1 MPKILLVSRCAWTL
15 YNFRRGQ
22 MCALQADG
30 ATVIGAGAG
39 GDGFESRIEA
49 LGIPFVSLPVD
60 KRALNP
66 LADLKLLWRL
76 YRWYRQ
82 ERPDI
87 VHHFTIKPVIYGSI
101 AARLAGVPRTVNTVT
116 GLGFVFSEGA
126 KPWLRRLVEAQYRVA
141 LARVHYTFFQNHE
154 DRDLFLKQG
163 LVAPDKTGLLP
174 GSGVDTQHFLPPT
187 AGVQA
192 ETVTFLMVARL
203 LKDKGV
209 YEFVEA
215 ARLVRA
221 QAPNTRFQLL
231 GGRDERNP
239 RVVPKEHLDQWQQE
253 GVVEW
258 LGETSDVRGAM
269 GSADAVV
276 LPSFYR
282 EGTPRSLL
290 EAAAM
295 GRAIIT
301 TDSVGCREAVEDGVT
316 GLLIPIKDS
325 NALAAAMLRLASDPQ
340 VRNAMGEAGRAKM
353 LREFDERL
361 VIQKIKQVYAKE
373 QV

>member
-22 MCALQADG
+22 MAALKADG
-30 ATVIGAGAG
+30 VTVLGAGAG
-39 GDGFESRIEA
+39 GDGFEPSIEA
-49 LGIPFVSLPVD
+49 LGIPFVPLPVD

-66 LADLKLLWRL
+66 LADLKLVWRL

-101 AARLAGVPRTVNTVT
+101 AARLAGVPRVVNTVT

-141 LARVHYTFFQNHE
+141 LSKVHFTFFQNNE

-163 LVAPDKTGLLP
+163 LVAPEKTGLLP
-174 GSGVDTQHFLPPT
+174 GSGVDTQHFLPPST
-187 AGVQA
+187 DA
-192 ETVTFLMVARL
+192 EPQSVTFLMVARL
-203 LKDKGV
+203 LRDKGV

-215 ARLVRA
+215 ARRVRA
-221 QAPNTRFQLL
+221 QAPNARFQLL

-239 RVVPKEHLDQWQQE
+239 RVVPKEDLDLWQQE
-253 GVVEW
+253 GVIEW
-258 LGETSDVRGAM
+258 LGEAKDVRGAM
-269 GSADAVV
+269 GAADVVV

-295 GRAIIT
+295 GRPLIT
-301 TDSVGCREAVEDGVT
+301 TDSIGCREAVEEGVT
-316 GLLIPIKDS
+316 GLLVPVKS
-325 NALAAAMLRLASDPQ
+325 VEALASAMLRLYDDPACRQ
-340 VRNAMGEAGRAKM
+340 RMGEAGRAKM

-373 QV
+373 L

>member
-22 MCALQADG
+22 MCALKADG
-30 ATVIGAGAG
+30 AAVLGAGAG
-39 GDGFESRIEA
+39 GDGYESRIEA
-49 LGIPFVSLPVD
+49 LGIPFVSLPID
-60 KRALNP
+60 RRALNP

-116 GLGFVFSEGA
+116 GLGFVFSDGA
-126 KPWLRRLVEAQYRVA
+126 KPWLRRLVEAQYRIA
-141 LARVHYTFFQNHE
+141 LAKVHYTFFQNNE
-154 DRDLFLKQG
+154 DRDLFVQQG
-163 LVAPDKTGLLP
+163 LVTQDKTGLLP
-174 GSGVDTQHFLPPT
+174 GSGVDTQYFLPP
-187 AGVQA
+187 AA
-192 ETVTFLMVARL
+192 ESQSRTVTFLMVARL

-215 ARLVRA
+215 ARKVRA
-221 QAPNTRFQLL
+221 QAPDTRFQVL
-231 GGRDERNP
+231 GGRDERIP
-239 RVVPKEHLDQWQQE
+239 RCVPQEHLDRWQEE

-258 LGETSDVRGAM
+258 LGEASDVRGAM
-269 GSADAVV
+269 GASDVVV

-290 EAAAM
+290 ESAAM

-301 TDSVGCREAVEDGVT
+301 TDSIGCREAVDDGVT
-316 GLLIPIKDS
+316 GLLVPVKDAES
-325 NALAAAMLRLASDPQ
+325 LAAAMLRLYADPEGRQ
-340 VRNAMGEAGRAKM
+340 RMGEAGRAKM

-373 QV
+373 QI

>member
-22 MCALQADG
+22 MCALQAEG
-30 ATVIGAGAG
+30 ATVLGAGAG
-39 GDGFESRIEA
+39 GDGYEGRIEA

-66 LADLKLLWRL
+66 LADLKLLWWL

-116 GLGFVFSEGA
+116 GLGFVFSESA

-141 LARVHYTFFQNHE
+141 LAKVHYTFFQNNE
-154 DRDLFLKQG
+154 DRDLFVKQG
-163 LVAPDKTGLLP
+163 LVAPERTGLLP
-174 GSGVDTQHFLPPT
+174 GSGVDTLHFLPPPAT
-187 AGVQA
+187 AKTT
-192 ETVTFLMVARL
+192 TVTFLMVARL

-215 ARLVRA
+215 ARKVQARA
-221 QAPNTRFQLL
+221 PKTRFQLL

-239 RVVPKEHLDQWQQE
+239 QVVPQEDLDRWQTE

-258 LGETSDVRGAM
+258 LGETSDVRDAIGA
-269 GSADAVV
+269 ADVVV

-301 TDSVGCREAVEDGVT
+301 TDSIGCREAVEDGVT
-316 GLLIPIKDS
+316 GLLVPVKDS
-325 NALAAAMLRLASDPQ
+325 DALAAAMLCLYADPEGRQ
-340 VRNAMGEAGRAKM
+340 CMGEAGRAKM
-353 LREFDERL
+353 LLEFDERL
-361 VIQKIKQVYAKE
+361 VIQKIKEVYAKE
-373 QV
+373 QI

>member
-1 MPKILLVSRCAWTL
+1 MPKIFLVSRCAWTL

-22 MCALQADG
+22 MCALQSDG
-30 ATVIGAGAG
+30 TIVIGAGAG
-39 GDGFESRIEA
+39 GDGYEARIEA
-49 LGIPFVSLPVD
+49 LGIPFVPIPVD
-60 KRALNP
+60 RRALNP

-76 YRWYRQ
+76 YRWYRR

-101 AARLAGVPRTVNTVT
+101 AARLARVPRVVNTVT

-126 KPWLRRLVEAQYRVA
+126 KPWLRRLVEAQYRLA
-141 LARVHYTFFQNHE
+141 LARVHYTFFQNNE
-154 DRDLFLKQG
+154 DRDLFLKQK
-163 LVAPDKTGLLP
+163 LVAPDRAGLLP
-174 GSGVDTQHFLPPT
+174 GSGVDTQHFQPPP
-187 AGVQA
+187 AAA
-192 ETVTFLMVARL
+192 EKATVTFLMVARL

-209 YEFVEA
+209 YEFVDA
-215 ARLVRA
+215 ARKV
-221 QAPNTRFQLL
+221 QACAGNTRFQLL

-239 RVVPKEHLDQWQQE
+239 RVVPQEHLDQWQQE

-258 LGETSDVRGAM
+258 LGEVSDVRGAM
-269 GSADAVV
+269 GAADVVV

-301 TDSVGCREAVEDGVT
+301 TDSIGCREAVEDGVT
-316 GLLIPIKDS
+316 GLLVPVKDAHS
-325 NALAAAMLRLASDPQ
+325 LAKAMLRLCSDPAA
-340 VRNAMGEAGRAKM
+340 RRSMGEAGRAKM

-361 VIQKIKQVYAKE
+361 VIQQIKQVYAKE
-373 QV
+373 QL

>member
-22 MCALQADG
+22 MSALKADG
-30 ATVIGAGAG
+30 ATVLGAGAG
-39 GDGFESRIEA
+39 GDGFEARIEA
-49 LGIPFVSLPVD
+49 LGIPFVPLPVD
-60 KRALNP
+60 RRALNP

-101 AARLAGVPRTVNTVT
+101 AARLAGVPRTINTVT

-126 KPWLRRLVEAQYRVA
+126 KPWLRRLVEAQYRLA
-141 LARVHYTFFQNHE
+141 LAKVHYTFFQNHE
-154 DRDLFLKQG
+154 DRDLFLQQG
-163 LVAPDKTGLLP
+163 LVAAERTGLLP
-174 GSGVDTQHFLPPT
+174 GSGVDTQHFLPPPPT
-187 AGVQA
+187 TSP

-215 ARLVRA
+215 ARKVRA
-221 QAPNTRFQLL
+221 QAPNCRFQLM

-239 RVVPKEHLDQWQQE
+239 RVVPQEHLDQWQRE
-253 GVVEW
+253 GVVDW
-258 LGETSDVRGAM
+258 LGEASDVRGAM
-269 GSADAVV
+269 GASDVVV

-290 EAAAM
+290 ESAAM

-301 TDSVGCREAVEDGVT
+301 TDSIGCREAVENGVT
-316 GLLIPIKDS
+316 GLLVPVRDAD
-325 NALAAAMLRLASDPQ
+325 ALAEAMLRLYADPDCRQ
-340 VRNAMGEAGRAKM
+340 RMGAAGRAKM

-373 QV
+373 QL

>member
-1 MPKILLVSRCAWTL
+1 MPKILLVSRCSWTL

-22 MCALQADG
+22 MSALLADG
-30 ATVIGAGAG
+30 ATVLGAGAG
-39 GDGFESRIEA
+39 GDGYEPLIEA
-49 LGIPFVSLPVD
+49 LGIPFVTLPVD

-66 LADLKLLWRL
+66 IADLKLLWRL
-76 YRWYRQ
+76 YCWYRQ

-101 AARLAGVPRTVNTVT
+101 AARLAGVPRTVNPVT
-116 GLGFVFSEGA
+116 GLGFVFSDGA
-126 KPWLRRLVEAQYRVA
+126 KPWLRRLVEAQYRIA
-141 LARVHYTFFQNHE
+141 LSKVHYTFFQNND

-163 LVAPDKTGLLP
+163 LVTPDKTGLLP
-174 GSGVDTQHFLPPT
+174 GSGVDTEHFLPPSAT
-187 AGVQA
+187 PEPAK
-192 ETVTFLMVARL
+192 VTFLMVARL

-209 YEFVEA
+209 YEFVDA
-215 ARLVRA
+215 ARKVRA
-221 QAPNTRFQLL
+221 QAPNTHFQLM

-239 RVVPKEHLDQWQQE
+239 RVVPQEHLDQWQHE

-258 LGETSDVRGAM
+258 LGEASDVRGAM
-269 GSADAVV
+269 GASDVVV

-301 TDSVGCREAVEDGVT
+301 TDSIGCREAVEDGVT
-316 GLLIPIKDS
+316 GVLIPVKDS
-325 NALAAAMLRLASDPQ
+325 EALANAMLRLYSDPVCRQ
-340 VRNAMGEAGRAKM
+340 RMGEAGRAKM

-361 VIQKIKQVYAKE
+361 VIQKIKLVYAKE
-373 QV
+373 QI